1 MSVQLNAYIVTCTVA
16 PETRRFERI
25 ERELDRCVSWT
36 ALSATTWLV
45 ATEQSAEHLMRQ
57 LRLHAENTEAV
68 YVMGM
73 ADPMEGYGP
82 QRINQWLN
90 RHVPR
95 DNVVP
100 LRAVNRSDSSLATH

>member
-1 MSVQLNAYIVTCTVA
+1 MPLNAYIVTCTVE

-36 ALSATTWLV
+36 ALSSTTWLV
-45 ATEQSAEHLMRQ
+45 ATEQSAEQLMRQ

-82 QRINQWLN
+82 QRINRWLN
-90 RHVPR
+90 RHVPHG
-95 DNVVP
+95 NVVP
-100 LRAVNRSDSSLATH
+100 LRAVRGRDASLSTH